1 MSQIPNK
8 VRVPLDDHLIDANI
22 NLEMYHIN
30 GDIVIQGL
38 DDADM
43 DSDFISCDV
52 PSGLAKD
59 IQTRYA
65 KSVPVKRF
73 HFIAEEASGGMDL
86 LSEDGSLIRP
96 EAKTERS
103 LSRSGS

>member
-38 DDADM
+38 DESDP
-43 DSDFISCDV
+43 DFIDCDV

-86 LSEDGSLIRP
+86 LTEDGSLIRP